1 MDSND
6 ESSKADLGTRNELE
20 PHNNASTSIEAERKQ
35 SPQVTHHDAH
45 LDSGGSLIIDE

>member
-20 PHNNASTSIEAERKQ
+20 PHNNTSTSIEAERISSK
-35 SPQVTHHDAH
+35 VTYHDAH
-45 LDSGGSLIIDE
+45 LDSGGSLVFDE